1 MPGLELHCDS
11 TGLVQNVPQH
21 LTQISNLPMD
31 PFNSST
37 SQISFLWNVIS
48 PREKV
53 SVPINPFVWQYYINP
68 FACILDWAQIVSTDF
83 QLMIVFLRIISP
95 IFILEINLQFFI
107 RSFFSF
113 FWMNIHTHKIILTC
127 LYTNLKTSIAT
138 YLFSSSKWINN
149 SYT

>member
-53 SVPINPFVWQYYINP
+53 SVPIDPLVCN
-68 FACILDWAQIVSTDF
+68 
-83 QLMIVFLRIISP
+83 
-95 IFILEINLQFFI
+95 
-107 RSFFSF
+107 
-113 FWMNIHTHKIILTC
+113 IILI
-127 LYTNLKTSIAT
+127 LSLVFWIGRKLFQQIFNL
-138 YLFSSSKWINN
+138 
-149 SYT
+149 

>member
-53 SVPINPFVWQYYINP
+53 SVSINPFVWQYYINP

-95 IFILEINLQFFI
+95 IFILENKIYD
-107 RSFFSF
+107 FSF
-113 FWMNIHTHKIILTC
+113 VVSFPFFGRISILT
-127 LYTNLKTSIAT
+127 K
-138 YLFSSSKWINN
+138 LF
-149 SYT
+149 

>member
-68 FACILDWAQIVSTDF
+68 FACILDWVQIVSTDF
-83 QLMIVFLRIISP
+83 QLMIVFLRIIEISP
-95 IFILEINLQFFI
+95 IFILENKIYD
-107 RSFFSF
+107 FSF
-113 FWMNIHTHKIILTC
+113 VVSFPFFGWISILT
-127 LYTNLKTSIAT
+127 K
-138 YLFSSSKWINN
+138 LF
-149 SYT
+149 

>member
-68 FACILDWAQIVSTDF
+68 FACILDWMQINRFSTYD
-83 QLMIVFLRIISP
+83 RIPS
-95 IFILEINLQFFI
+95 NY
-107 RSFFSF
+107 FSD
-113 FWMNIHTHKIILTC
+113 IHIGK
-127 LYTNLKTSIAT
+127 
-138 YLFSSSKWINN
+138 
-149 SYT
+149 